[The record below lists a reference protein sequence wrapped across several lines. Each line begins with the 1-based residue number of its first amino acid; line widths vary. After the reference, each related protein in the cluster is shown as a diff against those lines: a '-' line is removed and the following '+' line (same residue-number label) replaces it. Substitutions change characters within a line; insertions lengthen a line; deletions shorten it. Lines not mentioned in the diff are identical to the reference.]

1 MLVVEE
7 EIDGNMERLTGRQEG
22 PQAVS
27 GRKKKTHTE
36 SRLMEWRGHKMYK
49 QDLFAVVFNFSR
61 EAEGTCWC
69 LCATTPQ
76 PTPSL

>member
-27 GRKKKTHTE
+27 GRNKKKTHQVE
-36 SRLMEWRGHKMYK
+36 ANGMER
-49 QDLFAVVFNFSR
+49 A
-61 EAEGTCWC
+61 
-69 LCATTPQ
+69 
-76 PTPSL
+76 